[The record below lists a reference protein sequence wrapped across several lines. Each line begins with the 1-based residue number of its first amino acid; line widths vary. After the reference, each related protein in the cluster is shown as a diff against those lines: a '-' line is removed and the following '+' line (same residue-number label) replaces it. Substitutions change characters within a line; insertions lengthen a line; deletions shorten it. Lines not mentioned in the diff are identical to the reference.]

1 MLKLNNKGQ
10 SLVLFIVLLPIL
22 LLVIVLVVDV
32 GIIMTSKQ
40 DLNNINYM
48 MVDYGLSNLGKESL
62 EEEIRKYIILNDS
75 EIDNMNIR
83 VVDNE
88 VYINMKKTEKSLI
101 AHVFNI
107 KDFEIVSEY
116 KGTIINDKKSIER
129 IKWFYD

>member
-10 SLVLFIVLLPIL
+10 SLVLSIVLLPIL

-32 GIIMTSKQ
+32 GTIMTSKQ

-48 MVDYGLSNLGKESL
+48 MVDYGLSNLGKENL
-62 EEEIRKYIILNDS
+62 EEEIRKYIVLNDS
-75 EIDNMNIR
+75 EIDNMDIR

-101 AHVFNI
+101 AHIFNI

-129 IKWFYD
+129 IK

>member
-32 GIIMTSKQ
+32 GTIITSKQ

-48 MVDYGLSNLGKESL
+48 MVDYGLSNLGKENL
-62 EEEIRKYIILNDS
+62 EEEIRKYIVLNDI
-75 EIDNMNIR
+75 EIDNMDIR

-101 AHVFNI
+101 AHIFNI

>member
-32 GIIMTSKQ
+32 GTIMTSKQ

-48 MVDYGLSNLGKESL
+48 MVDYGLSNLGKENL
-62 EEEIRKYIILNDS
+62 EEEIRKYIVLNDS
-75 EIDNMNIR
+75 EIDNMDIR

-101 AHVFNI
+101 AHILNI
-107 KDFEIVSEY
+107 KDFVIVSEY

-129 IKWFYD
+129 IK

>member
-32 GIIMTSKQ
+32 GTIITSKQ

-88 VYINMKKTEKSLI
+88 VYINMRKTEKSLI

-129 IKWFYD
+129 IK

>member
-32 GIIMTSKQ
+32 GTIMTSKQ

-48 MVDYGLSNLGKESL
+48 MVDYGLSNLGKENL
-62 EEEIRKYIILNDS
+62 EEEIRKYIVLNDS
-75 EIDNMNIR
+75 EIDNMDI
-83 VVDNE
+83 
-88 VYINMKKTEKSLI
+88 KSLI
-101 AHVFNI
+101 AHIFNI

-129 IKWFYD
+129 IK

>member
-32 GIIMTSKQ
+32 GIITTSKQ

-129 IKWFYD
+129 IK

>member
-32 GIIMTSKQ
+32 GTIMTSKQ

-48 MVDYGLSNLGKESL
+48 MVDYGLSNLGKENL
-62 EEEIRKYIILNDS
+62 EEEIRKYIVLNDS
-75 EIDNMNIR
+75 EIDNMDIR

-101 AHVFNI
+101 AHIFNI

>member
-32 GIIMTSKQ
+32 GTIMTSKQ

-48 MVDYGLSNLGKESL
+48 MVDYGLSNLGKENL
-62 EEEIRKYIILNDS
+62 EEEIRKYIVLNDS
-75 EIDNMNIR
+75 EIDNMDIR

-101 AHVFNI
+101 AHIFNI

-129 IKWFYD
+129 IK

>member
-129 IKWFYD
+129 IK

>member
-88 VYINMKKTEKSLI
+88 VYINMRKTEKSLI

-129 IKWFYD
+129 IK

>member
-32 GIIMTSKQ
+32 GIITTSKQ

-88 VYINMKKTEKSLI
+88 VYINMRKTEKSLI

-129 IKWFYD
+129 IK

>member
-32 GIIMTSKQ
+32 GTIITSKQ

-88 VYINMKKTEKSLI
+88 VYINMRKTEKSLI

>member
-32 GIIMTSKQ
+32 GTIITSKQ

-48 MVDYGLSNLGKESL
+48 MVDYGLSNLGKENL
-62 EEEIRKYIILNDS
+62 EEEIRKYIVLNDS
-75 EIDNMNIR
+75 EIDNMDIR

-88 VYINMKKTEKSLI
+88 VYINMSKTEKSLI
-101 AHVFNI
+101 AHIFNI

-129 IKWFYD
+129 IK

>member
-10 SLVLFIVLLPIL
+10 SLVLFIVLLPVL

-88 VYINMKKTEKSLI
+88 VYINMRKTEKSLI

-129 IKWFYD
+129 IK

>member
-32 GIIMTSKQ
+32 GIITTSKQ